1 MQVRSFS
8 SISVKNTPENLNH
21 ANSLGYQV
29 EVKSGNIKIEIP
41 ANAYQFANNPSKL
54 KKALGF

>member
-8 SISVKNTPENLNH
+8 SVSVENTPENLEH
-21 ANSLGYQV
+21 AKSLGYEI
-29 EVKSGNIKIEIP
+29 EVKKATIKIEIP
-41 ANAYQFANNPSKL
+41 GNTYQFASNKTKL